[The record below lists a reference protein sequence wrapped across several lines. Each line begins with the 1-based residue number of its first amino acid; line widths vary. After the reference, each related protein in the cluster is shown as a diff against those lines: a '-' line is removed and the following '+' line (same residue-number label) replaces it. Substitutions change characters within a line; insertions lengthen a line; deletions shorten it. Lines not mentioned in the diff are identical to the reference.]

1 MTQSTTLASPKVMKK
16 QASNTANAS
25 SNTASG
31 SYGCGRKKR
40 KLEDLYSSEDAR
52 VVSLNSTSI
61 PCRANGLRGL
71 YNMGQTCFMSVILQS
86 LIHNPFIKAFY
97 LAEGHRSAECDREA
111 CTSCAMDEMFQEF
124 YSYEKAEGYGAVGML
139 LGSWMGAQALAG
151 HKQQDAHEYMQFIL
165 NSLHLAN
172 SDTADDEQHKAA
184 DCECVIHQVF
194 YGTLQS
200 TVTCSNCYNVTTALD
215 PIMDLSLDLRTQVR
229 RKRLAQ
235 AQGKVATAAAA
246 AAAAAAA
253 GSDESIN
260 LQSCLERFTSA
271 EKLAAADYACR
282 NCDSH
287 QAAEKRSS
295 VQTLPPVLPIHLKR
309 FEHSKA
315 TSSKLD
321 AKIAFPLQLDMYP
334 YTTRWQRQSQQQ
346 SGSEAGE
353 GLKKADGHASTA
365 IYELSSVV
373 VHKGKLDTGHY
384 VSYSREADDWFLFDD
399 SKVVLVAEREVLDAN
414 AYLLFYIVR
423 DLDGA

>member
-1 MTQSTTLASPKVMKK
+1 MYSWLK
-16 QASNTANAS
+16 QRT
-25 SNTASG
+25 
-31 SYGCGRKKR
+31 GRKKR
-40 KLEDLYSSEDAR
+40 KFEDLYSSEDAR
-52 VVSLNSTSI
+52 LVSLNSTSI

-97 LAEGHRSAECDREA
+97 LAEGHRSVECDREA

-184 DCECVIHQVF
+184 DCECVIHQ
-194 YGTLQS
+194 S
-200 TVTCSNCYNVTTALD
+200 TVTCSNCHNVTTALD

-235 AQGKVATAAAA
+235 AEGKAATAAA

-253 GSDESIN
+253 GSDEPIN

-287 QAAEKRSS
+287 QAAEKRLS

-334 YTTRWQRQSQQQ
+334 YTTRWQRQSRQQI
-346 SGSEAGE
+346 GSEAGE
-353 GLKKADGHASTA
+353 GVGKADGRAPTA

-399 SKVVLVAEREVLDAN
+399 SKVVLVTEREVLDAN